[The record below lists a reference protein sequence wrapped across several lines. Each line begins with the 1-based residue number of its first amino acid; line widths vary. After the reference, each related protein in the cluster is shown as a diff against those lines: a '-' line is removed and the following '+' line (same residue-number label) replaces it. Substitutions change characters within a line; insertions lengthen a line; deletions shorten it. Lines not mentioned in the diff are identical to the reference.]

1 MKKIILTFS
10 FLMFAIVFMSTKCES
25 GVDKFQ
31 ENPTFIVTK
40 ATYQEMIPGV
50 QGQPIYFK
58 LNLTLSEIPNELII
72 DSVMFKGFVKS
83 VNPQMITDE
92 GVLNMYFYQKELSK
106 NDNKEMFDQTLLYYH
121 QLDKSYF
128 TIVKDIQDKPSMP
141 MP

>member
-1 MKKIILTFS
+1 
-10 FLMFAIVFMSTKCES
+10 MFAIVFMSTKCES

-92 GVLNMYFYQKELSK
+92 GVLNMYFY
-106 NDNKEMFDQTLLYYH
+106 LYFSSIYV
-121 QLDKSYF
+121 LVNFLILPIS
-128 TIVKDIQDKPSMP
+128 
-141 MP
+141 

>member
-1 MKKIILTFS
+1 
-10 FLMFAIVFMSTKCES
+10 
-25 GVDKFQ
+25 
-31 ENPTFIVTK
+31 
-40 ATYQEMIPGV
+40 
-50 QGQPIYFK
+50 
-58 LNLTLSEIPNELII
+58 
-72 DSVMFKGFVKS
+72 MFKGFVKS

-106 NDNKEMFDQTLLYYH
+106 NDNEEMFDQTLLYYH